1 MKKWNKSLM
10 TIATAICVG
19 TAGFA
24 ATAFAAGPDMEATPG
39 YGEDGRPEVRW
50 SWKAF
55 MEKKQAELHD
65 KLKLS
70 ASQEDAWKT
79 YTEATA
85 KNMTP
90 PKREVADLD
99 GMTAPQRIE
108 KGLEFM
114 KERQANMEAQLAAL
128 KTFYATL
135 TPEQQKVFDAET
147 SPKKW
152 REKIRNR
159 PQKKSRPVAP

>member
-10 TIATAICVG
+10 TIAAAICLG
-19 TAGFA
+19 TAGFT
-24 ATAFAAGPDMEATPG
+24 ATALAAGADMEPGPG
-39 YGEDGRPEVRW
+39 YGEGSRQQER
-50 SWKAF
+50 WKAF
-55 MEKKQAELHD
+55 MEKKQAKLHD

-70 ASQEDAWKT
+70 ASQEDAWKI
-79 YTEATA
+79 YADATA
-85 KNMTP
+85 KNLTP
-90 PKREVADLD
+90 SKRTATDFD
-99 GMTAPQRIE
+99 SMTAPQRME

-114 KERQANMEAQLAAL
+114 KERQAKMEAQLACL

-152 REKIRNR
+152 REKVRDR
-159 PQKKSRPVAP
+159 VQKTSRAAKK

>member
-10 TIATAICVG
+10 TIAAALCMG
-19 TAGFA
+19 TTGFA
-24 ATAFAAGPDMEATPG
+24 ASALAAGPNMEADPG
-39 YGEDGRPEVRW
+39 YGEDGQQEGR
-50 SWKAF
+50 WKAF

-70 ASQEDAWKT
+70 ASQEGAWKT
-79 YTEATA
+79 YTDATV

-90 PKREVADLD
+90 PKRTAVDFD
-99 GMTAPQRIE
+99 SMTAPQRME

-114 KERQANMEAQLAAL
+114 KERQAKIEAQLASL

-152 REKIRNR
+152 REKARDR
-159 PQKKSRPVAP
+159 AQKKPRPANK

>member
-10 TIATAICVG
+10 TIAAAICMG

-24 ATAFAAGPDMEATPG
+24 ATAFAAGPDMETGPG
-39 YGEDGRPEVRW
+39 YGEDGRQEER
-50 SWKAF
+50 WKAF

-70 ASQEDAWKT
+70 ASQEGAWKT
-79 YTEATA
+79 YTDATA
-85 KNMTP
+85 KTLTP
-90 PKREVADLD
+90 PKRTAIDFD
-99 GMTAPQRIE
+99 SMTAPQRME

-114 KERQANMEAQLAAL
+114 KERQAKMEAQLASL

-152 REKIRNR
+152 REKARDR
-159 PQKKSRPVAP
+159 TQKKSRPANK